1 MCKVTC
7 WPPSGLKSKYKLVLG
22 SSSEGL
28 AERKKTC
35 WDSMIPR
42 PNDTTAEAQ
51 FPSLFSSQLINANI
65 QSKACD
71 WTHTVNP
78 TFKDPYT
85 Y

>member
-1 MCKVTC
+1 
-7 WPPSGLKSKYKLVLG
+7 
-22 SSSEGL
+22 
-28 AERKKTC
+28 
-35 WDSMIPR
+35 MIPR

-78 TFKDPYT
+78 TFKGPYT
-85 Y
+85 YYVTKNIPVQDLLEPRTLIYSVD

>member
-22 SSSEGL
+22 SSTGL

-51 FPSLFSSQLINANI
+51 FPSLLINANI

-78 TFKDPYT
+78 TFRDLYT
-85 Y
+85 NKKQ